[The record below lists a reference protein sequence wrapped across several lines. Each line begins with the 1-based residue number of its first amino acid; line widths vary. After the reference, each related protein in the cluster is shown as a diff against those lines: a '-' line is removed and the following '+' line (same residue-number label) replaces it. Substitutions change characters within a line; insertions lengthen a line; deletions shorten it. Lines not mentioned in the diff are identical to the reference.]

1 MIFPHV
7 HRLSET
13 EEGLCCH
20 HPVSSEMSGR
30 LSWLCRRSVSYLCW
44 LIKKRFCSRKN
55 WWTCWTFIWNL
66 LIQTFL
72 LKENTLKEHEWVG
85 KKQMLFSLFFLK
97 SWFVRIFFDPAIFF
111 FGGKHIHQFEENIFL
126 LGWLNF
132 PHIERAPSLKQ
143 YAVHLVKAEMLPMFY
158 ICFLWYYLNIYL
170 L

>member
-111 FGGKHIHQFEENIFL
+111 FGGETYSPIWGEHFP
-126 LGWLNF
+126 LGMAEF
-132 PHIERAPSLKQ
+132 PPYWEGPEL
-143 YAVHLVKAEMLPMFY
+143 ET
-158 ICFLWYYLNIYL
+158 ICSSPC
-170 L
+170 